1 MRAKTARVSKVVN
14 INLINVVRV
23 SYQLTQHLI
32 VALIV
37 LAYLL
42 GNKSREVSVMTEIQR
57 QVTIYELSTV
67 HVLEA

>member
-1 MRAKTARVSKVVN
+1 M
-14 INLINVVRV
+14 INVVRV